1 MEFFQRYCSDLII
14 KTPGQYR
21 NWCNV
26 DNKYTITMSEIC
38 SKLKIKTNHVQSLL
52 KVYNK
57 GTKTINETCSNL
69 TISKV
74 RPCVKL
80 VQS

>member
-1 MEFFQRYCSDLII
+1 MEFVRRYCSDLTI
-14 KTPGQYR
+14 KTLEQYR
-21 NWCNV
+21 NLCNV
-26 DNKYTITMSEIC
+26 NNKYTITMSGIC
-38 SKLKIKTNHVQSLL
+38 SKLIIKTNHVQSLL

-69 TISKV
+69 TISKL
-74 RPCVKL
+74 RSCVKL